1 MLFQPTNVIPSS
13 FAGVGGD
20 LIDATEGMTI
30 SWQVNGT
37 SPMTG
42 YKITIYQNNAASTQL
57 YTTGQVNLSSP
68 FYGVDG
74 MGNIQRFSVTISAAT
89 LSSAGVTNG
98 NSDGYKFSITQYWSG
113 GSVAQTAENYF
124 ICQATPSAAIDT
136 TEITSPTVT
145 LTGTYAQDQGVGLD
159 WVRWIIT
166 VDGTTVHDSG
176 KIHTQE
182 LNYSYDGFLDST
194 TYDITLEYQTES
206 GYQGSVSKT
215 ITSSW
220 ELYQTRVFLN
230 PSATEGCTGVIIPS
244 VPITF
249 GYDDTTTY
257 PSYTIDNGALVISN
271 SSNSIRWRYRCGNTT
286 NSKLAM
292 VWQGVISNGSLDLR
306 DRYSGSTYPYHQ
318 ILLNSSQGLRVF
330 VYYSSSSYYL
340 TASVSIP
347 RSDVYNKTVTVIVC
361 GKKDRYGFNIWA
373 ITESGTVYSA
383 ETTTQGFPTG
393 GIGVIELNGIQRC
406 NYLGILNDAI
416 DESDEL
422 FASLAHT
429 TQPSLNDE
437 WRLLSDWNTYGL
449 EYIGTVLAKTTYPSS
464 ASIGIFSTYRE
475 NATDG
480 NLEMIETTNG
490 EKDIIDYGV
499 KSGNT
504 YTYFQIVAFP
514 LGGFTPK
521 MSIVTQQAPVTPC
534 FWNWVVDTG
543 VWDDKR
549 GAYEYTGSYIFGLN
563 LETDAFDNGNNP
575 NLLTNFTQYPTR
587 QGTNQNYLSG
597 QLTAYLGHVDK
608 ERNVYIDTAAEAE
621 AIRALS
627 TSTDTKFLRSR
638 KGERWMI
645 DTSGPI
651 RLSLGD
657 KYREQP
663 YTVSLPWVEVGD
675 ASDAA
680 LISLPGDAAW
690 TDPTTVPAHSP
701 YIKINGVTY
710 IPVSGT
716 MGINGNQYN
725 F

>member
-20 LIDATEGMTI
+20 LIDATDGMTI

-42 YKITIYQNNAASTQL
+42 YRIVIRLNNAASTVL
-57 YTTGQVNLSSP
+57 YNTGQVNLSSP

-98 NSDGYKFSITQYWSG
+98 TETGYKFKITQYWSG
-113 GSVAQTAENYF
+113 GTVYQTAENYF
-124 ICQATPSAAIDT
+124 IAQGKPTAAITTSEIAGPSA
-136 TEITSPTVT
+136 T
-145 LTGTYAQDQGVGLD
+145 LTGTYSQAAGINLE

-166 VDGTTVHDSG
+166 TDGATVHDSG

-182 LNYSYDGFLDST
+182 LSYTYDGFLDDT
-194 TYDITLEYQTES
+194 EYTITLEYQTQS
-206 GYQGSVSKT
+206 GYSGVASTT
-215 ITSSW
+215 ITSDWELIDMRGSNINVTSADNCLGLALLPPSLSVGTMTEATADYQFQQFSNYKILYIAPDGYIEWGGSSPNSGDTFVCSGGPYTSTYHAKIEAEVSTVTGGGHCKFGVQRVTPSQYAILWTDANGVVLDELFEINPQILDPSYFLTLIVNKNKIGVFINRSGTITKLFSW
-220 ELYQTRVFLN
+220 ENSAYSFVSATDGLYVKLYGATLCSYFGIGTFGALTEGSPEIQELCTTYQPELDARWIYLSNWTNAGIDEVGN
-230 PSATEGCTGVIIPS
+230 ISSATEAQSAVIYRQDLSAGIMQKLCAINTG
-244 VPITF
+244 
-249 GYDDTTTY
+249 DQ
-257 PSYTIDNGALVISN
+257 TID
-271 SSNSIRWRYRCGNTT
+271 
-286 NSKLAM
+286 
-292 VWQGVISNGSLDLR
+292 
-306 DRYSGSTYPYHQ
+306 
-318 ILLNSSQGLRVF
+318 F
-330 VYYSSSSYYL
+330 
-340 TASVSIP
+340 
-347 RSDVYNKTVTVIVC
+347 
-361 GKKDRYGFNIWA
+361 
-373 ITESGTVYSA
+373 
-383 ETTTQGFPTG
+383 
-393 GIGVIELNGIQRC
+393 
-406 NYLGILNDAI
+406 
-416 DESDEL
+416 
-422 FASLAHT
+422 
-429 TQPSLNDE
+429 
-437 WRLLSDWNTYGL
+437 
-449 EYIGTVLAKTTYPSS
+449 
-464 ASIGIFSTYRE
+464 
-475 NATDG
+475 
-480 NLEMIETTNG
+480 
-490 EKDIIDYGV
+490 GV
-499 KSGNT
+499 KSGGMYRYMEVIST
-504 YTYFQIVAFP
+504 ATHE
-514 LGGFTPK
+514 
-521 MSIVTQQAPVTPC
+521 QAILTSGDVPASVC
-534 FWNWVVDTG
+534 FWNWIVDTG
-543 VWDDKR
+543 VWDDER

-608 ERNVYIDTAAEAE
+608 ENNVYIDTAAEAE

-680 LISLPGDAAW
+680 LISLPTDEAW
-690 TDPTTVPAHSP
+690 EDPTTVPTQSP
-701 YIKINGVTY
+701 YITINGVKY
-710 IPVSGT
+710 IPVSGS